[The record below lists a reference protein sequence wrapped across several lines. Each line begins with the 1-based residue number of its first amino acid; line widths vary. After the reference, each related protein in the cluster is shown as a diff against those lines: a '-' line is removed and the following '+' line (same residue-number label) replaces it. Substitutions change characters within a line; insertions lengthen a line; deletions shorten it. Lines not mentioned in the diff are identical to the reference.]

1 MRGSENVGLSD
12 ERYRDAAGF
21 LVSIPIYLGAFSAS
35 WVAFGFGKA
44 AALLALFLV
53 VGGHRAVSALTSRWV
68 RNLPKPEA
76 APYVRRGRAKGSGKP
91 QKMLVIEHDPDE
103 FARPR
108 HDDLSA

>member
-21 LVSIPIYLGAFSAS
+21 LLSIPIYLGAFSSA
-35 WVAFGFGKA
+35 WMAFGFGKA
-44 AALLALFLV
+44 AAILALFLV

-68 RNLPKPEA
+68 RKLPKPEA
-76 APYVRRGRAKGSGKP
+76 APYVGRGRAKESRKP
-91 QKMLVIEHDPDE
+91 PKMLVIEHDPDE

-108 HDDLSA
+108 R